1 MGPDALQ
8 DPLSSEETGKKHIQV
23 DAMLDSC
30 RTTKGMLIP
39 LLPSLPICP
48 LPLAPLI
55 LTQVPSHAIVCA
67 SFIFKVYVFHVSTI
81 PYYCFSWPSTYIA
94 LYTRIYI
101 RI

>member
-67 SFIFKVYVFHVSTI
+67 SFIFKVYVFHVSTMRL
-81 PYYCFSWPSTYIA
+81 FLLQLA
-94 LYTRIYI
+94 FNIYRTI
-101 RI
+101 Y